1 MAVAMTVAMAF
12 VGTAQAAKPA
22 NGHALGSAYQ
32 HDANRAEALATAIPS
47 LMSDTEKQT
56 ALSLINAARATRRTC
71 GTASYPAAPPVAWNT
86 LLEQAAQR
94 HSNDMA
100 SRNFFSHTGSDR
112 SSPSQR
118 ITAAGYVWG
127 AMGENIAAGYPS
139 VQTVVAGWL
148 KSPGHCANIMNSRF
162 KDIGLARAVNTSSRY
177 GTYWTLDLA
186 APR

>member
-1 MAVAMTVAMAF
+1 MAVAVAF
-12 VGTAQAAKPA
+12 TGTAQAAKQT

-32 HDANRAEALATAIPS
+32 HDANRAEALAAAIPS
-47 LMSDTEKQT
+47 LMSDAEKQT

-71 GTASYPAAPPVAWNT
+71 GATAYPAAPPVAWNT

-100 SRNFFSHTGSDR
+100 ARNFFSHTGSDG

-118 ITAAGYVWG
+118 VTAAGYVWG
-127 AMGENIAAGYPS
+127 AMGENIAAGYSS
-139 VQTVVAGWL
+139 VQSVVDGWL
-148 KSPGHCANIMNSRF
+148 KSPGHCANIMNSRH

-177 GTYWTLDLA
+177 GIYWTLDLA